1 MSEHSDTPQQIYGE
15 RYYENY
21 RSGSGLPYSR
31 IPAWLNFFGS
41 VADHVVKDIGPRT
54 VLDVGC
60 AKGFL
65 VEALRDRGVDAYG
78 LDVSEYAI
86 GQARDDIRGFCSSM
100 LSSSC
105 SNRADVRAK
114 ATPAAAKFAVTYPA
128 PSPSSSRPPE
138 RRSIVAAVLAVS
150 TGFRSALSSTRVPT
164 RIRSVT
170 PATAAT
176 AASGSHWGTTTW
188 SVNVTTENPSVS

>member
-1 MSEHSDTPQQIYGE
+1 GDILPRKGSPRHVLPPRDAADIISRATGRRLPRQASDTMSEHSDTPQQIYGE
-15 RYYENY
+15 RYYENS

-86 GQARDDIRGFCSSM
+86 GQPRDDIRGFCSSM
-100 LSSSC
+100 L
-105 SNRADVRAK
+105 
-114 ATPAAAKFAVTYPA
+114 
-128 PSPSSSRPPE
+128 
-138 RRSIVAAVLAVS
+138 
-150 TGFRSALSSTRVPT
+150 
-164 RIRSVT
+164 
-170 PATAAT
+170 
-176 AASGSHWGTTTW
+176 
-188 SVNVTTENPSVS
+188 